1 MEIDPHTIQQIL
13 TKVREQLRC
22 PQCRKRVDVTLES
35 LRVVGDDFAVLQLR
49 CDVCDAYI
57 MLYAT
62 ISAKIAALGAPKVK
76 EIQNTMDESSLR
88 SSRANAPDSAEGA
101 TKNFST
107 QILIDANDL
116 EVLRSAL
123 KEANGSFLS
132 LFEENT

>member
-1 MEIDPHTIQQIL
+1 MEIDPHTIQQLL

-35 LRVVGDDFAVLQLR
+35 LRVVGDDFAVLQLK

-62 ISAKIAALGAPKVK
+62 ISAKMAALPAPKLE
-76 EIQNTMDESSLR
+76 EIQNTIEESQRR
-88 SSRANAPDSAEGA
+88 SSRANARGSEEEVA
-101 TKNFST
+101 KNFST
-107 QILIDANDL
+107 QLLIDADDL
-116 EVLRSAL
+116 EILRKAL

-132 LFEENT
+132 LFEENA

>member
-35 LRVVGDDFAVLQLR
+35 LRVVGDDFAVLQLK
-49 CDVCDAYI
+49 CNTCDAYI

-62 ISAKIAALGAPKVK
+62 VATAHAALPSPHDEKVVHAA
-76 EIQNTMDESSLR
+76 EGSQNR
-88 SSRANAPDSAEGA
+88 SSRSNARGTDEMA
-101 TKNFST
+101 KNFST
-107 QILIDANDL
+107 QLLIDADDL
-116 EVLRSAL
+116 EILRKAL

-132 LFEENT
+132 LFEEGSQ